1 MSSRVPSGFD
11 AIFDSVVNVN
21 IMFIPGLCIL

>member
-11 AIFDSVVNVN
+11 AIFDSVVSVN
-21 IMFIPGLCIL
+21 IMLITGLCIL